1 MYTCMNVYKVA
12 QFPPSQMFA
21 MSYPRISARN
31 CQRLLATPIAALI
44 AATATLLMLSACGG
58 QSDAPASAAKP
69 ALEVGVFTLQPQA
82 VEVTTDLPG
91 RTSPFRVAQ
100 VRPQVGGVVQRRAFD
115 EGGRV
120 EAGQLLY
127 QLDDKVYRAQ
137 VEQAKAELDK
147 AQATVQS
154 VDANTRRIREVVASG
169 AVSQQEYDDARA
181 RLAEAKADVELAR
194 ARLQAA
200 QIDLEYT
207 RITASIDGRIGRS
220 FVTEGALVTTNQ
232 TDELAQITQLDP
244 IYVDI
249 PRSSGEVLALRQAF
263 AEGRLQQADSG
274 RTEVRLL
281 LEDGSEYSHVGELQF
296 SDVTV
301 DRDTGSVTLRAIF
314 PNPDHQLLPGMYV
327 QARVAEGIQQHALLV
342 PQQGVTRDRQ
352 GQAIAYRVGDDGT
365 VEKRVL
371 LADRAIGQFWLVSQ
385 GLEPGDQ
392 VIVNQLQRVRPGDL
406 VAPQDAGISPFPA
419 AARRLN
425 AANEASNG

>member
-1 MYTCMNVYKVA
+1 
-12 QFPPSQMFA
+12 MFA
-21 MSYPRISARN
+21 MSYFWMSARN
-31 CQRLLATPIAALI
+31 LRCQSAARIAVISAAVVSLLVLSGCGQQSAASG
-44 AATATLLMLSACGG
+44 T
-58 QSDAPASAAKP
+58 AAKP
-69 ALEVGVFTLQPQA
+69 ALEVGVFTVRPQA

-91 RTSPFRVAQ
+91 RTAPFRVAQ
-100 VRPQVGGVVQRRAFD
+100 VRPQVSGVIQKRAFA
-115 EGGRV
+115 EGARV
-120 EAGQLLY
+120 ESGQLLY

-154 VDANTRRIREVVASG
+154 VAANTRRIREVVDSG

-181 RLAEAKADVELAR
+181 HLAEAKADVELAR

-200 QIDLEYT
+200 RIDLDYT
-207 RITASIDGRIGRS
+207 RIAASIDGRIGRS

-232 TDELAQITQLDP
+232 TAELAQITQLDP

-249 PRSSGEVLALRQAF
+249 PRSSGEVLALRQAL
-263 AEGRLQQADSG
+263 AEGRLQQADNG

-281 LEDGSEYSHVGELQF
+281 LEDGSEYSHSGELQF

-327 QARVAEGIQQHALLV
+327 QARITEGVQQQALLV

-365 VEKRVL
+365 VEKRIL
-371 LADRAIGQFWLVSQ
+371 AADRAIGRFWLVSQ

-392 VIVNQLQRVRPGDL
+392 VIVNQLQRLSPGTA
-406 VAPQDAGISPFPA
+406 VVPEDAGITPFA
-419 AARRLN
+419 AADDRLS
-425 AANEASNG
+425 ATNEARNG

>member
-1 MYTCMNVYKVA
+1 
-12 QFPPSQMFA
+12 MFV
-21 MSYPRISARN
+21 MSNSWISARN
-31 CQRLLATPIAALI
+31 RRCQSSARIGV
-44 AATATLLMLSACGG
+44 LSAAVVSLFALSGCGE
-58 QSDAPASAAKP
+58 QSAAAGHAAKP
-69 ALEVGVFTLQPQA
+69 ALEVGVFTVRPQA

-91 RTSPFRVAQ
+91 RTTPFRVAQ
-100 VRPQVGGVVQRRAFD
+100 VRPQVSGVVQQRAFD
-115 EGGRV
+115 EGARV
-120 EAGQLLY
+120 ESGQLLY

-147 AQATVQS
+147 ALATVQS
-154 VDANTRRIREVVASG
+154 VAANTRRIREVVASG

-181 RLAEAKADVELAR
+181 HLAEAKADVELAR

-200 QIDLEYT
+200 RIDLEYT
-207 RITASIDGRIGRS
+207 RIAASIDGRIGRS

-232 TDELAQITQLDP
+232 TAELAQITQLDP

-249 PRSSGEVLALRQAF
+249 PRSSGEVLALRQAL
-263 AEGRLQQADSG
+263 AEGRLQQADNG

-281 LEDGSEYSHVGELQF
+281 LEDGSEYSHSGELKF

-327 QARVAEGIQQHALLV
+327 QARVTEGVQQQALLV

-352 GQAIAYRVGDDGT
+352 GQAIAYRVSDDGR

-371 LADRAIGQFWLVSQ
+371 AADRAIGRFWLVSQ

-392 VIVNQLQRVRPGDL
+392 VIVNQLQRLSPGAA
-406 VAPQDAGISPFPA
+406 VVPEDAGITPFA
-419 AARRLN
+419 TADDRLS
-425 AANEASNG
+425 ATNEARNG

>member
-1 MYTCMNVYKVA
+1 MNVYKVA
-12 QFPPSQMFA
+12 QFLLPQMFA

-31 CQRLLATPIAALI
+31 SQRQPATRIRVFIAAS
-44 AATATLLMLSACGG
+44 AALLVLGACGG
-58 QSDAPASAAKP
+58 HSAAPQSAAKP
-69 ALEVGVFTLQPQA
+69 ALEVGVFTLRPQA

-91 RTSPFRVAQ
+91 RTTPFRVAQ

-154 VDANTRRIREVVASG
+154 VEANTRRIREVMASG

-194 ARLQAA
+194 ARLRTAR
-200 QIDLEYT
+200 INLEYT
-207 RITASIDGRIGRS
+207 QISASIDGRIGRS

-232 TDELAQITQLDP
+232 TEELAQITQLDP

-249 PRSSGEVLALRQAF
+249 PRSSGEVLALRQAL
-263 AEGRLQQADSG
+263 AEGRLQQANTG
-274 RTEVRLL
+274 RTQVRLL
-281 LEDGSEYSHVGELQF
+281 LEDGSEYSHSGELQF

-327 QARVAEGIQQHALLV
+327 QARVTEGVQQQALLV

-352 GQAIAYRVGDDGT
+352 GQAIAYRVADDGT

-371 LADRAIGQFWLVSQ
+371 SADRAIGRFWLVSQ
-385 GLEPGDQ
+385 GLEAGDQ
-392 VIVNQLQRVRPGDL
+392 VIVNQLQRLRPGDA
-406 VAPQDAGISPFPA
+406 VEPEDAGISPFA
-419 AARRLN
+419 AAASRMN